1 MQGQS
6 RRAVL
11 AMESLETRRVF
22 SLGPVGDRFEPND
35 TRQTATN
42 LGTVSGSSVVSDL
55 DLRAFLSTDEDYF
68 RFTTVATGT
77 SGHHV
82 DVLFTHAAGDVDAR
96 LLDASGNQLASSTGT
111 SDRERLSL
119 QGRPAGTYFLKVY
132 GHARASNSYRL
143 AFEAPG
149 GTTAARDRYEANDTR
164 QTATDLRTI
173 SGAVAVADLSI
184 HTASDRDFYKFVTTG
199 PGTSAHYVDVL
210 FTHTAGDVDA
220 RLLNAAGNVLASSTG
235 TSDSERLS
243 LQGRPAGTYFLEVY
257 GHSSARNS
265 YRLAFQTPAAP
276 AAPTIARD
284 RYEANDTRQTATDL
298 RTISGTVAV
307 ADLSIHTASDRDFY
321 KFVTTGPGTSAHYVD
336 VLFTHTAGDVDARLL
351 NAAGNVLASS
361 TGTSDSERLSL
372 QGRPAGTYFLE
383 VYGHSS
389 ARNSYRL
396 AFQAPPA
403 PTTVGD
409 RYEANDT
416 RQTATDLQT
425 VSGTVAVADISIH
438 TASDRDFYKFVTAGP
453 GTSAHYVDV
462 LFTHTA
468 GDVDARLLDAA
479 GNVLTS
485 STGTSNRERLSLQGR
500 PAGTYFLEVYG
511 HSSARNSYRLAFQ
524 APRALTTA
532 PSTPTNVVATVGNA
546 QASLRWTAPSSSG
559 GAAITNYLIQFSS
572 NNGNSWTAVSRPA
585 STATTATVTGLV
597 NGVTYIFR
605 VAAVNSVG
613 TGGFTITVPDYPVTR
628 TNPGLSLEKMVDM
641 ANTGAARKI
650 QEKLRSLAQGNER
663 SAEVTRI
670 TVDRATGDVTGGFK
684 VRHRHVWRVWNPL
697 TFRHEKVVAYDLT
710 QSGNFTFNIFSLEI
724 RGSLNLG
731 RGIRVN
737 LQDLKRLSEGDLTPL
752 WTSAITL
759 KQRSNYDGRVADIR
773 ATHGAAN
780 VYVAPKSFVDWM
792 GPSTLVRWGAEAV
805 LSSGASLSTIPAEV
819 ANKVRA
825 EALGIRNWLTARV
838 RDAATVEAIA
848 DKIVGALAN
857 RGNIEDPRFSI
868 RWSKVDYW
876 YESNVVAGIRSQRIE
891 HGMYSIVLKM

>member
-11 AMESLETRRVF
+11 AVESLETRRVF

-35 TRQTATN
+35 TRQTAAN

-149 GTTAARDRYEANDTR
+149 GTTAVRDRYEANDTSQTATDLRTISGAAAVADLSIHTTSDRDFYKFVTTGPGTSAHYVDVLFTHAGGDVDARLLDASGNLLASSTGTSDRERLSLQERPAGTYFLEVFGHASARNSYRLAFQAPTGTTTAGDRYEANNTR

-173 SGAVAVADLSI
+173 SGAAAVADLSI
-184 HTASDRDFYKFVTTG
+184 HTTSDRDFYKFVTTG

-220 RLLNAAGNVLASSTG
+220 RLLNASGNVLTSSTG

-243 LQGRPAGTYFLEVY
+243 LQGRPAGTYFLEVF
-257 GHSSARNS
+257 GHA
-265 YRLAFQTPAAP
+265 
-276 AAPTIARD
+276 
-284 RYEANDTRQTATDL
+284 
-298 RTISGTVAV
+298 
-307 ADLSIHTASDRDFY
+307 
-321 KFVTTGPGTSAHYVD
+321 
-336 VLFTHTAGDVDARLL
+336 
-351 NAAGNVLASS
+351 
-361 TGTSDSERLSL
+361 
-372 QGRPAGTYFLE
+372 
-383 VYGHSS
+383 S

-396 AFQAPPA
+396 AFQAP
-403 PTTVGD
+403 
-409 RYEANDT
+409 
-416 RQTATDLQT
+416 
-425 VSGTVAVADISIH
+425 
-438 TASDRDFYKFVTAGP
+438 
-453 GTSAHYVDV
+453 
-462 LFTHTA
+462 
-468 GDVDARLLDAA
+468 
-479 GNVLTS
+479 
-485 STGTSNRERLSLQGR
+485 TGT
-500 PAGTYFLEVYG
+500 
-511 HSSARNSYRLAFQ
+511 
-524 APRALTTA
+524 TTA
-532 PSTPTNVVATVGNA
+532 PSTP
-546 QASLRWTAPSSSG
+546 
-559 GAAITNYLIQFSS
+559 I
-572 NNGNSWTAVSRPA
+572 
-585 STATTATVTGLV
+585 
-597 NGVTYIFR
+597 
-605 VAAVNSVG
+605 
-613 TGGFTITVPDYPVTR
+613 R

-641 ANTGAARKI
+641 ANTEVARKI
-650 QEKLRSLAQGNER
+650 EDKLRSLAQGNER
-663 SAEVTRI
+663 SAQVARI
-670 TVDRATGDVTGGFK
+670 TVNRATGDVTGGFK
-684 VRHRHVWRVWNPL
+684 VRHRQVWKTP
-697 TFRHEKVVAYDLT
+697 FGKVVAYDLT
-710 QSGNFTFNIFSLEI
+710 QSGNFTFNIFSLDV

-737 LQDLKRLSEGDLTPL
+737 LADLKALSEGDLTPL
-752 WTSAITL
+752 WTAAVSAR
-759 KQRSNYDGRVADIR
+759 QRSNYDGRVADIR
-773 ATHGAAN
+773 ARHGAEN

-825 EALGIRNWLTARV
+825 ETLGITNWLRARV
-838 RDAATVEAIA
+838 SNAATVEAVAGRI
-848 DKIVGALAN
+848 IGALAN
-857 RGNIEDPRFSI
+857 RGNIEDPQFSI

-891 HGMYSIVLKM
+891 HGMYSIVLKI